1 MRTNSFV
8 SCCGRCNLFALH
20 DARGESRLLL
30 AGYRRTRCF
39 VRCVLEP
46 EPSNWLRDA
55 TRCYATC
62 DVEQTIIEPT

>member
-30 AGYRRTRCF
+30 AGYRRTRCL
-39 VRCVLEP
+39 VRCVWEP
-46 EPSNWLRDA
+46 EPSKGSSTQIADDLGLRHN
-55 TRCYATC
+55 
-62 DVEQTIIEPT
+62 